1 MARTLVLGGTLA
13 IICLL
18 AFLTISV
25 AVRDGIDV
33 LVVVSVIV
41 LALLGIGVLGA
52 LSTPPP
58 PDG

>member
-1 MARTLVLGGTLA
+1 MARTLVLGLSLA

-18 AFLTISV
+18 AFLTVSV
-25 AVRDGIDV
+25 AVREGIDI
-33 LVVVSVIV
+33 LVVVSFVI

-52 LSTPPP
+52 LTSPP

>member
-1 MARTLVLGGTLA
+1 MARTLVLGFSLA

-25 AVRDGIDV
+25 AIEHGIDI
-33 LVVVSVIV
+33 LVVVSIIV

-52 LSTPPP
+52 LTTPP

>member
-1 MARTLVLGGTLA
+1 MARTLALGGTLA

-33 LVVVSVIV
+33 LVVVSVII

-52 LSTPPP
+52 LSSPP

>member
-1 MARTLVLGGTLA
+1 MARTLVLGGSLV

-18 AFLTISV
+18 AFLTIQV

-33 LVVVSVIV
+33 LVVVSIIV

-52 LSTPPP
+52 LSSPP

>member
-1 MARTLVLGGTLA
+1 MGRVLVLGGTLA

-25 AVRDGIDV
+25 AVEDGIDV
-33 LVVVSVIV
+33 LVVVSIII

-52 LSTPPP
+52 LSSPP

>member
-1 MARTLVLGGTLA
+1 MARTLVLGLSLA

-18 AFLTISV
+18 AFLTVSV
-25 AVRDGIDV
+25 AVSHGIDI
-33 LVVVSVIV
+33 LVVVSFVI

-52 LSTPPP
+52 LTSPP

>member
-1 MARTLVLGGTLA
+1 MARTFVLGGTLA

-25 AVRDGIDV
+25 AVEDGIDI

-52 LSTPPP
+52 LSSPP

>member
-1 MARTLVLGGTLA
+1 MARTLVLVGTLL

-25 AVRDGIDV
+25 AVEEGIDV

-52 LSTPPP
+52 LSSPPP
-58 PDG
+58 PDA

>member
-1 MARTLVLGGTLA
+1 MARALVLGGTLA

-33 LVVVSVIV
+33 LVVVSVII

-52 LSTPPP
+52 LSSPP

>member
-1 MARTLVLGGTLA
+1 MARIFVLAASLA

-33 LVVVSVIV
+33 LVVVSVIILAV
-41 LALLGIGVLGA
+41 LGFGVLGA
-52 LSTPPP
+52 LTSPPS
-58 PDG
+58 DE

>member
-1 MARTLVLGGTLA
+1 MARALVLGGTLA

-25 AVRDGIDV
+25 AVEDGIDV
-33 LVVVSVIV
+33 LVVVSVII

-52 LSTPPP
+52 LSSPP

>member
-1 MARTLVLGGTLA
+1 MARTLVLVFSLA

-18 AFLTISV
+18 AFLTVSV
-25 AVRDGIDV
+25 AVDHGIDI
-33 LVVVSVIV
+33 LVVVSLII
-41 LALLGIGVLGA
+41 LLLLGIGIIGA

>member
-1 MARTLVLGGTLA
+1 MARTLALGGTLA

-25 AVRDGIDV
+25 ALEDGIDV

-52 LSTPPP
+52 LSSTP